1 MMLSGY
7 NVRISDY
14 IKKHRGDF
22 IAFSIALVFS
32 VIFSIFSIRQ
42 YYSLGTSA
50 YDLGINAQELYSFI
64 HTGSFYT
71 PLLNENA
78 LSQHFTIFKFLQL
91 PFYYIFPSPITIMVL
106 ENIFI
111 AMAGY
116 IVYLLSM
123 TLLKDHIKSVR
134 ILFLLSIGFLLS
146 YEFSPF
152 SESLVSFPFHNM
164 AFLPFFFLL
173 AFYAFLT
180 ERRVLHIVSIVF
192 IISLHANFVYIAAI
206 LLLYEF
212 LFIHTVRGKRIGIWF
227 SRKSD
232 PRGIKNFAFFI
243 ILLVLLYG
251 YLVFAGVMKLHMAG
265 ISSVSVLPTTGETGT
280 PVGSPIGLIFLLFEK
295 PGEFISIIW
304 SNHGYKIF
312 FFNLLFKSNLYL
324 PLFSPLSLILSLPY
338 VMYAVPS
345 SYASYYQ
352 LGYQYSA
359 MVLGAIYISAILGL
373 YNLLRLSK
381 YIYTHFKIVHVSIR
395 RILKIRLFK
404 EITGISIVSI
414 LIAIIL
420 MISIPYGILST
431 PGTQNTSHGS
441 QMNNIY
447 KEVPDGSAV
456 FLINVSASLPPNSYI
471 LTENTLMPYFSNF
484 LHVYASPYSPG
495 YYNNISRYQY
505 IIIQNNSFWA
515 LQGGSHSLQNIVNT
529 GLQNGDYKLIEE
541 YKPGNIMVL
550 KNERY

>member
-22 IAFSIALVFS
+22 IAFSIALIFS

-50 YDLGINAQELYSFI
+50 YDLGVNAQELYSFI

-91 PFYYIFPSPITIMVL
+91 PFYYIFPSPVTIMVL

-116 IVYLLSM
+116 IVYLLST

-212 LFIHTVRGKRIGIWF
+212 LFIHTVRGRRIGTWL
-227 SRKSD
+227 SRKSS
-232 PRGIKNFAFFI
+232 PGGIKNFAYFI
-243 ILLVLLYG
+243 ILLGLLYG

-359 MVLGAIYISAILGL
+359 MALGAIYISAIIGT
-373 YNLLRLSK
+373 YNL
-381 YIYTHFKIVHVSIR
+381 
-395 RILKIRLFK
+395 IRLGKYAYSHNKWSKLKVHKIFK
-404 EITGISIVSI
+404 GKKSIEGTRIVIISII
-414 LIAIIL
+414 IIL
-420 MISIPYGILST
+420 MLVISIPYGILT
-431 PGTQNTSHGS
+431 PPTVHQSPHRCS
-441 QMNNIY
+441 MNDIY
-447 KEVPDGSAV
+447 NEVPDGSAV
-456 FLINVSASLPPNSYI
+456 FLINLSESLSPNSYI

-484 LHVYASPYSPG
+484 FHIYASPYTPG
-495 YYNNISRYQY
+495 YDTNISKFQY

-515 LQGGSHSLQNIVNT
+515 VLGGNHSLQNIVNT
-529 GLQNGDYKLIEE
+529 ALKSGEFKLIEE

-550 KNERY
+550 KNTV

>member
-22 IAFSIALVFS
+22 IAFSIALIFS

-91 PFYYIFPSPITIMVL
+91 PFYYAFPSPITIMVL

-123 TLLKDHIKSVR
+123 ILLKDHIKSVR

-192 IISLHANFVYIAAI
+192 IILIISL
-206 LLLYEF
+206 
-212 LFIHTVRGKRIGIWF
+212 
-227 SRKSD
+227 
-232 PRGIKNFAFFI
+232 
-243 ILLVLLYG
+243 
-251 YLVFAGVMKLHMAG
+251 
-265 ISSVSVLPTTGETGT
+265 
-280 PVGSPIGLIFLLFEK
+280 
-295 PGEFISIIW
+295 
-304 SNHGYKIF
+304 
-312 FFNLLFKSNLYL
+312 
-324 PLFSPLSLILSLPY
+324 
-338 VMYAVPS
+338 
-345 SYASYYQ
+345 
-352 LGYQYSA
+352 
-359 MVLGAIYISAILGL
+359 
-373 YNLLRLSK
+373 
-381 YIYTHFKIVHVSIR
+381 
-395 RILKIRLFK
+395 
-404 EITGISIVSI
+404 
-414 LIAIIL
+414 
-420 MISIPYGILST
+420 PYGILSS
-431 PGTQNTSHGS
+431 PGAQLTSHGS

-456 FLINVSASLPPNSYI
+456 FLMNLSES
-471 LTENTLMPYFSNF
+471 FSPR
-484 LHVYASPYSPG
+484 LHPRFFKIYG
-495 YYNNISRYQY
+495 YNHRCCYRI
-505 IIIQNNSFWA
+505 
-515 LQGGSHSLQNIVNT
+515 
-529 GLQNGDYKLIEE
+529 
-541 YKPGNIMVL
+541 
-550 KNERY
+550 